1 MLGTVLQVSQEDSS
15 APRYLVVRTALS
27 EERANNNQCSPSSSA
42 TNARVMSFHI
52 PRKKNPHASRSP
64 MMKYATQHLHQNC
77 LCRGLRLSV
86 ATAIRR
92 TVIHCQGRL
101 SLSTDG
107 DKCAMVNF
115 FLGGGMKNQL
125 WGNEKV

>member
-1 MLGTVLQVSQEDSS
+1 MFVT
-15 APRYLVVRTALS
+15 YLLHS
-27 EERANNNQCSPSSSA
+27 CLLD
-42 TNARVMSFHI
+42 
-52 PRKKNPHASRSP
+52 PH
-64 MMKYATQHLHQNC
+64 N
-77 LCRGLRLSV
+77 
-86 ATAIRR
+86 
-92 TVIHCQGRL
+92 QGRL